1 MANKLPSKNVAQKK
15 TDALKPKSSRKR
27 GVTKIRDERIEALF
41 TIVDRSKAEYYLD
54 LLQSFDVNMQ
64 TVLLAHGTAD
74 AKTLEYIGLAS
85 SDKALILSMVRAD
98 RIADIMNTLDS
109 KFRTIKN
116 GKGIAYTVP
125 LTGIIGTL
133 IYGFLS
139 DNRRT
144 VKEPKETAEK

>member
-1 MANKLPSKNVAQKK
+1 MVKS
-15 TDALKPKSSRKR
+15 DAVKPKMRRKK
-27 GVTKIRDERIEALF
+27 GAAKIRDERVEALF
-41 TIVDRSKAEYYLD
+41 TIVDRTKAEYYLD

-74 AKTLEYIGLAS
+74 ANTLEYLGLAS
-85 SDKALILSMVRAD
+85 SDKAMILSMVRAD
-98 RIADIMNTLDS
+98 RIPDIMRTLDS

-125 LTGIIGTL
+125 LTGVIGTL

-139 DNRRT
+139 DNRQT
-144 VKEPKETAEK
+144 VKEPKETAQK